1 MLHNQCMK
9 APDSGLGSHLLS
21 LLRHCPVMKSLGL
34 RMQTDRV
41 QVLDLS
47 LPTCVTLDNILDG
60 VKARYG
66 VSASLSSLPGGRS
79 YSTIG
84 PLSPCTA

>member
-21 LLRHCPVMKSLGL
+21 LLWHCPVMKSLGL

-47 LPTCVTLDNILDG
+47 LPACVTLDNVLDSVSFP
-60 VKARYG
+60 VKWEWCYQRPR
-66 VSASLSSLPGGRS
+66 LL
-79 YSTIG
+79 
-84 PLSPCTA
+84 